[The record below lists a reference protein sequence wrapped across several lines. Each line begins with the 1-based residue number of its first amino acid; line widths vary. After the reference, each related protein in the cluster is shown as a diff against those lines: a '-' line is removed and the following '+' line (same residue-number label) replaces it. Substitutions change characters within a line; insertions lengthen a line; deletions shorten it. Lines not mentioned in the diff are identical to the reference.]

1 MTSLSFEHS
10 SFGVDRFGLSANLSG
25 ALSAPPLAERFL
37 APPGFVWG
45 GFSTP
50 DGAVLRWGHLAAEH
64 PRAECV
70 LVGGFG
76 DFIEKQFET
85 IRDLAARGISVWCLD
100 WRGQGGS
107 TRPKRWPHRPRAR
120 RFERDARELAAFAA
134 AKLQSG
140 LPRVL
145 IAHSMGGA
153 IALLCLHRHRQVFQ
167 AAILSAPMLGLP
179 TGKAPPTLLRAM
191 TGPVRLTPLGFCRL
205 PGTYRWRPN
214 SPPTPERSR
223 ISSDAERCRI
233 RYAWVSS
240 VPSLRLDQPTYG
252 WLDPA
257 LALIARIGKLSF
269 LAAIKTPILLGS
281 AGHEHVVAPAAHYR
295 AARRLPDCT
304 LVELPDSKHEPF
316 MERDSIRDEW
326 FARIDGF
333 LAERLGQK
341 AVGTGSSRCARASSK
356 QPALQTHPAAVP

>member
-1 MTSLSFEHS
+1 MTSLS
-10 SFGVDRFGLSANLSG
+10 LG
-25 ALSAPPLAERFL
+25 AVSAPAENGFDGSPIFAGARRAPVLPERFL
-37 APPGFVWG
+37 VPPGFTWG
-45 GFSTP
+45 EFPTD
-50 DGAVLRWGHLAAEH
+50 DGAVLRWGYLAA
-64 PRAECV
+64 PNPYAECV

-76 DFIEKQFET
+76 DFVEKQFET
-85 IRDLAARGISVWCLD
+85 VRDLAARGLSVWCLD

-120 RFERDARELAAFAA
+120 RFERDAAELAAFAA

-153 IALLCLHRHRQVFQ
+153 IALLCLRRHPGLFQ
-167 AAILSAPMLGLP
+167 AAILSAPMLGLL
-179 TGKAPPTLLRAM
+179 TGRTPPTLLRAV
-191 TGPVRLTPLGFCRL
+191 TGPARLTPLGLCRL
-205 PGTYRWRPN
+205 PGTYRWRPG

-233 RYAWVSS
+233 RFAWVSS
-240 VPSLRLDQPTYG
+240 EPTLRLDQPTYG

-257 LALIARIGKLSF
+257 LALIARIGKPSF

-281 AGHEHVVAPAAHYR
+281 AGREHVVSPAAHHR

-316 MERDSIRDEW
+316 MERDAIRDQW
-326 FARIDGF
+326 FEEIDRF
-333 LAERLGQK
+333 LADQLGGE
-341 AVGTGSSRCARASSK
+341 AGDPLSSRCAPPSNRRRE
-356 QPALQTHPAAVP
+356 THPAVAP

>member
-1 MTSLSFEHS
+1 MTLLSFAHS
-10 SFGVDRFGLSANLSG
+10 SSGADGFDLSANIS
-25 ALSAPPLAERFL
+25 SARSTPPLAERFL

-45 GFSTP
+45 KFSTA
-50 DGAVLRWGHLAAEH
+50 DGAILRWGHLAAEN

-76 DFIEKQFET
+76 DFIEKHFET
-85 IRDLAARGISVWCLD
+85 IHDLAGRGLSMWCLD

-120 RFERDARELAAFAA
+120 RFDRDAAELAAFAA
-134 AKLQSG
+134 AELQSG

-153 IALLCLHRHRQVFQ
+153 IALLCLRRHPELFR
-167 AAILSAPMLGLP
+167 AAILSAPMLGLLKGWTP
-179 TGKAPPTLLRAM
+179 TTLLRAL
-191 TGPVRLTPLGFCRL
+191 TGPARLTPLGLCRL

-233 RYAWVSS
+233 RHAWVSS
-240 VPSLRLDQPTYG
+240 EPTLRLDQPTYG

-257 LALIARIGKLSF
+257 LGLIARIGKPSF

-281 AGHEHVVAPAAHYR
+281 AGREQIVAPAAHRR
-295 AARRLPDCT
+295 AARHLPDCT
-304 LVELPDSKHEPF
+304 LVELPESKHDPF
-316 MERDSIRDEW
+316 MERDAIRDQWLE
-326 FARIDGF
+326 RIDRF
-333 LAERLGQK
+333 LTERLGEET
-341 AVGTGSSRCARASSK
+341 VNSRCASPSST
-356 QPALQTHPAAVP
+356 QPQTAPVAAP